1 MSLAVLSGF
10 GVKWLRSK
18 LEGHL
23 DRITVAGLLVVLLTL
38 MVVEI
43 LPTGIEMKPMLTK
56 AQFPSVFRWMAS
68 VDGNAPMIVLPV
80 APYDSK
86 SVSHMDDLAYVGM
99 EPERDYFNTANWK
112 AMVNGY
118 SGYVPVSYK
127 DAVRAEGDFPSR
139 AALRYLKRLKVKYV
153 ILEGKRYDPARF
165 ARILQRVKRN
175 PGLVPRYQSDGY
187 FVYEL
192 R

>member
-1 MSLAVLSGF
+1 MRSALLSSLSHDLRTPLVSISKVLATGDDYQVFNGF
-10 GVKWLRSK
+10 CGA
-18 LEGHL
+18 E
-23 DRITVAGLLVVLLTL
+23 
-38 MVVEI
+38 
-43 LPTGIEMKPMLTK
+43 
-56 AQFPSVFRWMAS
+56 
-68 VDGNAPMIVLPV
+68 
-80 APYDSK
+80 
-86 SVSHMDDLAYVGM
+86 
-99 EPERDYFNTANWK
+99 
-112 AMVNGY
+112 